1 MADGRKNTSKGLTA
15 KQSAELM
22 KELSCYNAVN
32 LDGGG
37 SSEMIVKDKIV
48 NSPSDKDERY
58 IGSAILVC
66 KNNK

>member
-1 MADGRKNTSKGLTA
+1 
-15 KQSAELM
+15 M